1 MRRRLRLPSRAPAP
15 PSPSSESTP
24 AEASIEP
31 AGTPVKKAGQ
41 TIWSVPPSLRTRGL
55 LRRTSAGCRANPH
68 QGELHG
74 LSRLGRENA
83 AVRPLRLVSEPTRW
97 LARVARSLQDVPT
110 SEDQERPCLGY
121 APAGCHHGAGAGVLG
136 LSARTLTRD
145 PRWVILRACGVEAIW
160 WPPGARLDER
170 ALLWVGCLLALP
182 HVRLVVSVEPSG
194 LVNSLAWS
202 MSSR

>member
-1 MRRRLRLPSRAPAP
+1 VSPGTDNARNNNTRAHTRAWPTKALYCSLKCTRLATVCS
-15 PSPSSESTP
+15 
-24 AEASIEP
+24 
-31 AGTPVKKAGQ
+31 
-41 TIWSVPPSLRTRGL
+41 
-55 LRRTSAGCRANPH
+55 PH

-170 ALLWVGCLLALP
+170 AHLWVGCLLALP